1 MIAHIGETKE
11 TSKNTTLVIQITKI
25 KETRHMKIA
34 KSSLNHI
41 TERQTHVETPMEET

>member
-1 MIAHIGETKE
+1 MIAHIGETKK
-11 TSKNTTLVIQITKI
+11 TSKSTTLVIQITKS

-41 TERQTHVETPMEET
+41 TERQTHVQTLMKET